1 MPPVNGSTVARRRGG
16 AAVGLAPVSWVIVLI
31 VFARVFARACTFLL
45 LLYERVCARFV
56 RLREIRSLAFRSS
69 ADFTFLGVISVL
81 ASRYGS
87 FQSFAELLST
97 CLLLSSYSQPL
108 SVWTWLQSGVD
119 KVPLSR

>member
-81 ASRYGS
+81 ASRYSS
-87 FQSFAELLST
+87 FYSFAELLST
-97 CLLLSSYSQPL
+97 RLA
-108 SVWTWLQSGVD
+108 
-119 KVPLSR
+119 